1 MSRDIVERGTNYKN
15 TVANK
20 PQEATNHDG
29 SHLCF
34 DVPDFTAAIID

>member
-1 MSRDIVERGTNYKN
+1 MQLCYSTFDKI
-15 TVANK
+15 VANK

-34 DVPDFTAAIID
+34 DVPYFTAAIID